1 MKRFAGMV
9 LLLALPLLGIAADR
23 ATEFFRAI
31 EIDHDPIVGRLLRQG
46 LDPNLLDEVRHEP
59 ALILALRADAQR
71 VFTLLLM
78 QAPKIR
84 VDAQAPNG
92 DTALMIAAYQGK
104 LAAVEALLAMKAQVN
119 RPGWTPLHY
128 AAAGGHTAIVKLL
141 LDQYAYIDA
150 ASPNRTTPLMMAAL
164 DGRLDSVKL
173 LLEEGADAGLRNAA
187 GMSALDCARQNN
199 HQAVEELLRARER
212 KTQR

>member
-71 VFTLLLM
+71 VFTLLLL

-164 DGRLDSVKL
+164 DGRLDSVKVL
-173 LLEEGADAGLRNAA
+173 LDEGADAGLRNAA